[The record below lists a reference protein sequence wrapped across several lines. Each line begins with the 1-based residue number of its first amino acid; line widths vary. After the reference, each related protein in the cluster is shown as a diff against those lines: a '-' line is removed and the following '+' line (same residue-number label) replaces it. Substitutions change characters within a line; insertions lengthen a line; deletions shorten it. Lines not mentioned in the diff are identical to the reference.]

1 MVSACTEVL
10 ITITGA
16 GKAQRLYTAQYAVV
30 NLRFGMKFGGNMA
43 YFIDRRLNG
52 KNKSTVNRQRFLR
65 RYKAQ
70 IKQSISEAINKRS
83 VTDVESGESVS
94 IPVDDIN
101 EPMFH
106 QGRGGMRQRVHPGND
121 HFVEKDRIERPQ
133 GGGGSGSGEGQASN
147 DGEGQDE
154 FVFQISKDE
163 YLDLLF
169 EDLALP
175 NLKKNQQRQ
184 LNEFKTHRSGY
195 TANGVP
201 ANISVVRSLQN
212 SLARRTAMSA
222 GKRRQLRELEAA
234 LDTVEHTEPVQL
246 LEEERLRKEIAELR
260 EKIARVPFIDT
271 FDLRYKNFEKRPEP
285 SSQAVM
291 FCLMDVS
298 GSMDQATKDMAKR
311 FYILLYL
318 FLSRTYKNVEVV
330 YIRHHT
336 QAKEV
341 DEHEFFYSQETGG
354 TIVSSALKLMDEVVK
369 ERYDPAQ
376 WNIYAAQASD
386 GDNWADDS
394 PLCHE
399 ILAKRLL
406 PVVRYYCYIEIT
418 RRAHQTLWREYEHLQ
433 SMFENF
439 SMQHIRDQDDIYPV
453 FRELFHK
460 QAAEMSS

>member
-1 MVSACTEVL
+1 MT
-10 ITITGA
+10 
-16 GKAQRLYTAQYAVV
+16 
-30 NLRFGMKFGGNMA
+30 

-52 KNKSTVNRQRFLR
+52 KNKSAVNRQRFLR
-65 RYKAQ
+65 RYKSQ
-70 IKQSISEAINKRS
+70 IKQSIAEAINKRS
-83 VTDVESGESVS
+83 VTDVDSGESVS
-94 IPVDDIN
+94 IPNSDIN

-106 QGRGGMRQRVHPGND
+106 QGRGGLRHRVHPGND
-121 HFVEKDRIERPQ
+121 HFVQNDRIERPQ
-133 GGGGSGSGEGQASN
+133 GGGGGGSGQGDASQ
-147 DGEGQDE
+147 DGEGEDE
-154 FVFQISKDE
+154 FSFQISKDE

-175 NLKKNQQRQ
+175 NLKKNQHKQ
-184 LNEFKTHRSGY
+184 LNEYKTHRSGY
-195 TANGVP
+195 TSNGVP

-212 SLARRTAMSA
+212 SLARRTAMTA
-222 GKRRQLRELEAA
+222 GKKRELRELEST
-234 LDTVEHTEPVQL
+234 LSEVEISEPAQL

-260 EKIARVPFIDT
+260 AKIAKTPFIDT
-271 FDLRYKNFEKRPEP
+271 FDLRYRNYERRAEP

-318 FLSRTYKNVEVV
+318 FLSRTYKNVDVV

-341 DEHEFFYSQETGG
+341 DEQEFFYSQETGG
-354 TIVSSALKLMDEVVK
+354 TIVSSALKLMDEVIQ

-394 PLCHE
+394 PLCHQLLAQK
-399 ILAKRLL
+399 IL
-406 PVVRYYCYIEIT
+406 PMVRYYSYIEIT
-418 RRAHQTLWREYEHLQ
+418 RRAHQTLWREYEVLQ
-433 SMFENF
+433 QKFGNF
-439 SMQHIRDQDDIYPV
+439 AMQHIREQEDIYPV

-460 QAAEMSS
+460 QVQDH

>member
-1 MVSACTEVL
+1 
-10 ITITGA
+10 
-16 GKAQRLYTAQYAVV
+16 
-30 NLRFGMKFGGNMA
+30 MA

-52 KNKSTVNRQRFLR
+52 KNKSAVNRQRFLR
-65 RYKAQ
+65 RYKSQ
-70 IKQSISEAINKRS
+70 IKQSIAGAINKRS
-83 VTDVESGESVS
+83 VTDVENGESIS
-94 IPVDDIN
+94 IPNADIS

-106 QGRGGMRQRVHPGND
+106 QGRGGVRHRVHPGND
-121 HFVEKDRIERPQ
+121 HFVENDKIERPQ
-133 GGGGSGSGEGQASN
+133 GGSGGGGSGQGDAGQ
-147 DGEGQDE
+147 DGEGQDD

-175 NLKKNQQRQ
+175 NLKKTEHRQ
-184 LNEFKTHRSGY
+184 LNEYKTHRAGY

-212 SLARRTAMSA
+212 SLARRMAMTA
-222 GKRRQLRELEAA
+222 GKRRELHQREEDLALLEN
-234 LDTVEHTEPVQL
+234 TEPAQL
-246 LEEERLRKEIAELR
+246 LEEERLRQEIAELR
-260 EKIARVPFIDT
+260 QRIASVPFIDT
-271 FDLRYKNFEKRPEP
+271 FDLRYKNYERRPEP

-298 GSMDQATKDMAKR
+298 GSMDQATKDIAKR

-341 DEHEFFYSQETGG
+341 DEQEFFYSQETGG
-354 TIVSSALKLMDEVVK
+354 TIVSSALKLMEDVVK
-369 ERYDPAQ
+369 ERYNPAQ

-394 PLCHE
+394 PLCRE
-399 ILAKRLL
+399 LLATRLL
-406 PVVRYYCYIEIT
+406 PVVRYYSYIEIT
-418 RRAHQTLWREYEHLQ
+418 RRSHQTLWREYEALRE
-433 SMFENF
+433 SFDNF
-439 SMQHIRDQDDIYPV
+439 AMQHIRDQDDIYPV
-453 FRELFHK
+453 FREIFHK
-460 QAAEMSS
+460 QTVDN